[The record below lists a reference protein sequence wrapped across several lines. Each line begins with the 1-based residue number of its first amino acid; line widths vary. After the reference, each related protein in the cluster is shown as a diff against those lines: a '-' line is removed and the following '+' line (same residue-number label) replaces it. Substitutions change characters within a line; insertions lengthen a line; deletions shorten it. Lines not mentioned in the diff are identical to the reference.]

1 MSNLAETILRDVPIR
16 GRIYTG
22 GRINTGGNCLDE
34 LVLKKDVLAALTAA
48 LDPAIAERAGEVV
61 KALRACANGI
71 GSFKTQKGDFGLC
84 DDAADLITA
93 LLTANAALRA
103 ERDKWMERC
112 GRERAFASSHLIRAE
127 AAEAQIAALTARV
140 EGLTGALHNCVGM
153 LDCLVA
159 ESGRSIEWGQED
171 PFRMGEWFEPEDLAQ
186 IKQARAALST
196 TEEGHE

>member
-48 LDPAIAERAGEVV
+48 LDPAIAERAGEVA
-61 KALRACANGI
+61 KRLRAVCTCNIDSSPCMA
-71 GSFKTQKGDFGLC
+71 
-84 DDAADLITA
+84 DDDCRDAISAADLITA

-140 EGLTGALHNCVGM
+140 EGLTGALEKINVGEGW
-153 LDCLVA
+153 A
-159 ESGRSIEWGQED
+159 
-171 PFRMGEWFEPEDLAQ
+171 AQ
-186 IKQARAALST
+186 IARAALT